1 MFFRI
6 WGLLN
11 SAIVMY
17 IYGPMCLHYFFAAT
31 NRFFVRGLF
40 LNFVTR
46 IVLTNILIK
55 VKHKS
60 LPDGAFMKG
69 NGGRGSDRGVFL
81 KALII
86 NSSAIVETSS
96 ELISTSSEL
105 IRTRSELISTIA
117 ELISTIAEEI

>member
-1 MFFRI
+1 MVPC
-6 WGLLN
+6 
-11 SAIVMY
+11 AY
-17 IYGPMCLHYFFAAT
+17 ITLFAAT

-55 VKHKS
+55 AKRKS

-69 NGGRGSDRGVFL
+69 NGGRGSDRDVFL

>member
-6 WGLLN
+6 FG
-11 SAIVMY
+11 STEFRHRHIY
-17 IYGPMCLHYFFAAT
+17 IAPCAYITFFAEK

-40 LNFVTR
+40 LNFATR
-46 IVLTNILIK
+46 TVLTNILIK
-55 VKHKS
+55 AKRKS
-60 LPDGAFMKG
+60 LPVGAFMRG
-69 NGGRGSDRGVFL
+69 NGGRGSDLGVFL
-81 KALII
+81 KALIL

>member
-1 MFFRI
+1 MVPC
-6 WGLLN
+6 
-11 SAIVMY
+11 AY
-17 IYGPMCLHYFFAAT
+17 ITFFAAT
-31 NRFFVRGLF
+31 NRFFARGLF

-55 VKHKS
+55 AKRKS

-81 KALII
+81 KALMI
-86 NSSAIVETSS
+86 NNSAIVETSS

>member
-17 IYGPMCLHYFFAAT
+17 IYGPMCLHYFFCCDES
-31 NRFFVRGLF
+31 FFVRGLF

-55 VKHKS
+55 SKRKS

-69 NGGRGSDRGVFL
+69 NGGRGSDRGMFL

-86 NSSAIVETSS
+86 NSSAIVE
-96 ELISTSSEL
+96 TSSEL

-117 ELISTIAEEI
+117 ELISASAEKI

>member
-1 MFFRI
+1 MFYRI
-6 WGLLN
+6 LGLLN

-17 IYGPMCLHYFFAAT
+17 IYMAPCAYFTFL
-31 NRFFVRGLF
+31 RRRIVYVRGLF

-46 IVLTNILIK
+46 TVLTNILIRAK
-55 VKHKS
+55 RKS

-96 ELISTSSEL
+96 ELIQTSSEL